1 MWPPS
6 ERSIRSIRKCL
17 LSRLGEAAFAQI
29 ATPNAR
35 TGRGFGTVLA
45 QPGREGFELFP
56 PIHSPRWMIAD
67 VLDGLT
73 PPTTQRFAISPRWM
87 IADVLDGLTPP
98 TTQRFAMRSSPT
110 RAATDGGACGLC
122 GRDLARHRPKL
133 ISVASRQIPRFRGWR
148 LVSDTKLVSHRGE
161 TWIGRP

>member
-1 MWPPS
+1 MWPPP
-6 ERSIRSIRKCL
+6 ERSIRPIRKCL
-17 LSRLGEAAFAQI
+17 LSKPGEAAFAQI

-73 PPTTQRFAISPRWM
+73 PPTTQRFA
-87 IADVLDGLTPP
+87 
-98 TTQRFAMRSSPT
+98 MRSSPT

-122 GRDLARHRPKL
+122 EDLIANRC
-133 ISVASRQIPRFRGWR
+133 VVG
-148 LVSDTKLVSHRGE
+148 
-161 TWIGRP
+161 